1 MPLSSVQRIF
11 QEEYF
16 SLRRVTGLL
25 FSGVAVI
32 TEATS
37 PETSTYAMRS
47 PLGENATSLTPAGK
61 ITVFVLEPV
70 IVADTAVTLSPDAYL
85 IINRVPCRDHIAS
98 KTPEILLL
106 ERLVLF
112 FPSKST
118 SKIFPD
124 DFST

>member
-70 IVADTAVTLSPDAYL
+70 IVADTAVTLSPDANF
-85 IINRVPCRDHIAS
+85 IIIKNCARNGIRNNLENISFRRV
-98 KTPEILLL
+98 
-106 ERLVLF
+106 
-112 FPSKST
+112 
-118 SKIFPD
+118 
-124 DFST
+124 